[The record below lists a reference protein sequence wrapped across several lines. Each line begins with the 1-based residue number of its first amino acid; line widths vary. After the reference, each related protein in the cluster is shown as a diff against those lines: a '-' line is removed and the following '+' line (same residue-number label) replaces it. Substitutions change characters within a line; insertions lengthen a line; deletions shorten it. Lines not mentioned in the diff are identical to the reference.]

1 MVTPASP
8 PSSPSLPLPAPC
20 SEPPPPK
27 TGSIAPIKMT
37 ADPINGHPVPVP
49 SLKNGDV
56 ASQLPREAPQA
67 WSKPV
72 GNAKAYSP
80 DHPGR
85 FHVVFQESAQDGVE
99 AYSSKLVADRVSA
112 A

>member
-1 MVTPASP
+1 
-8 PSSPSLPLPAPC
+8 
-20 SEPPPPK
+20 
-27 TGSIAPIKMT
+27 MT
-37 ADPINGHPVPVP
+37 ADLINGHPVPVP